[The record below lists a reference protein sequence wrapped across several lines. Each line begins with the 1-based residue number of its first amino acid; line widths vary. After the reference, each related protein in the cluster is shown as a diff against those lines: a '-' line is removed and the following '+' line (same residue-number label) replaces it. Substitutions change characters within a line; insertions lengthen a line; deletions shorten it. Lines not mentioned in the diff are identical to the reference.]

1 MKAQRTRFRTYYIDG
16 FSGPGEHRRKKTKER
31 ILGTPLEVLGVT
43 PKFDE
48 YHFIDLD
55 GDKIQHLKEQIGQR
69 EDVVTYQGDTNRI
82 LPQKVFPLVRHDQYR
97 RGLCLLDPYGLTL
110 DWSVI
115 ETAGKSDAI
124 EIFLN
129 FPVADMQRNV
139 FWHNFKG
146 VNRKDIERM
155 NRFWGDESWR
165 AVAYKQERDLFEVRK
180 VRAEIS
186 SVVTAFRK
194 RLADVAGFRFVP
206 QPIPMRNDQ
215 GAIVYYLFFAGPNKA
230 GSNIASALFKPR
242 RP

>member
-1 MKAQRTRFRTYYIDG
+1 VKAQRTKFRTYYIDG
-16 FSGPGEHRRKKTKER
+16 FSGPGEHRRKATKER
-31 ILGTPLEVLGVT
+31 IRGTPLEVLGVT

-48 YHFIDLD
+48 YHFIDRD
-55 GDKIQHLKEQIGQR
+55 GDKVQHLQEQIGQR
-69 EDVVTYQGDTNRI
+69 DDVVTYQGDTNWI
-82 LPQKVFPLVRHDQYR
+82 LPQKVFPLVRYDQYR

-115 ETAGKSDAI
+115 ETAGKSNAI

-146 VNRKDIERM
+146 VDRADIERM
-155 NRFWGDESWR
+155 TQFWGDESWR

-186 SVVTAFRK
+186 AVVTAFRK

-206 QPIPMRNDQ
+206 QPIPMRNHQ
-215 GAIVYYLFFAGPNKA
+215 GAIVYYLFFAGPNEA

-242 RP
+242 RL